1 MNLPEYL
8 KDRALVYLGRICA
21 NTSAFL
27 LSSCQWSRDNVILIL
42 VFWLA
47 LTAVCETVRF
57 LQRKK
62 NFERILQTLSELD
75 KPYLIG
81 EVESPLNNLEGKKY
95 WEILKKIQQIS
106 D

>member
-1 MNLPEYL
+1 MKQRE
-8 KDRALVYLGRICA
+8 DWGICYEF
-21 NTSAFL
+21 TGISERQSACLSGQDFVHAAAFPFYL
-27 LSSCQWSRDNVILIL
+27 LSVGNRLDNVILIL
-42 VFWLA
+42 MFWLA

-81 EVESPLNNLEGKKY
+81 EWKDP
-95 WEILKKIQQIS
+95 
-106 D
+106 